1 MEGCSKYVLF
11 DISGIPAIIVAP
23 QQTLAAHAR
32 FENQDPRPGS
42 RQMMA
47 DVCDDDDDDVSL
59 S

>member
-1 MEGCSKYVLF
+1 MMF
-11 DISGIPAIIVAP
+11 DISCIPAIIVAP
-23 QQTLAAHAR
+23 HSSPDTAAHAR
-32 FENQDPRPGS
+32 FENPDPRPGS